1 MSQWQNSSR
10 ISLFLLFF
18 FNKKINIYKCLLK
31 SKKDL
36 YVWLFF
42 SLYELI
48 RGGWSRLRH
57 HGQIHC
63 RQIWHCQGIFNW
75 IAVFLSPVSVMRKI
89 GKRTFRNRVIYHQS
103 GVFTRFS
110 SRCFAS
116 TSPYFPSLVSLLTQP
131 TELSIDID
139 GECLLVK
146 VNLPGY

>member
-75 IAVFLSPVSVMRKI
+75 IAAFLSPVSVMRKI
-89 GKRTFRNRVIYHQS
+89 GTRTFRNRVIYHQS

-110 SRCFAS
+110 SRWDE
-116 TSPYFPSLVSLLTQP
+116 TVSLLRHSSL
-131 TELSIDID
+131 EFLFKSSWYFSLSIERFEFNEQI
-139 GECLLVK
+139 
-146 VNLPGY
+146 